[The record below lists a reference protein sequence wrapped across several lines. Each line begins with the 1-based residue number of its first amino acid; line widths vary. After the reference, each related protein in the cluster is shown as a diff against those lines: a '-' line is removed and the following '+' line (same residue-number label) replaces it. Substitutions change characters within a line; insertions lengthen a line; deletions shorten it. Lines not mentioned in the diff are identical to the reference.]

1 MKQRQTALSAALACS
16 LLLAACSG
24 GSTGTTAVPQAPIS
38 PQGMT
43 ATAKF
48 VVSIPHASIAQAGT
62 RRPKYITAAVKGID
76 FSVTSNAATGT
87 PAPPAYR
94 GYVFYPLTPQ
104 STYCTNGTTALT
116 CTLAVQAWPGSDLIT
131 VNTYDQAN
139 PSTPGSNNGPSHV
152 VSTGYVTATIA
163 PQQSNQINIT
173 TQGVV
178 SHVQVSL
185 DNPYP
190 TGALTQ
196 PLHVMATDADD
207 NVIIG
212 AYDMPLSVTDSDTS
226 GATSL
231 STAAIA
237 DSSVVP
243 QVTYTGA
250 AASPATFSV
259 QSTSPV
265 SVQNSYSGSAAA
277 GSVVLVA
284 NGMGITASPSSLYF
298 AHPNSAA
305 QSITLGGPGTVA
317 PYFANTVSDG
327 KNDPTCIGIVSVSVT
342 SPIVT
347 VTPVG
352 AGTCWL
358 KIYDS
363 TTPTALSAGFPI
375 TVSP

>member
-1 MKQRQTALSAALACS
+1 MKQRHMALSAALACS

-24 GSTGTTAVPQAPIS
+24 GSTGTAVPHAPTS

-43 ATAKF
+43 ASAKF
-48 VVSIPHASIAQAGT
+48 VVSIPHASTAQAGT
-62 RRPKYITAAVKGID
+62 RRPKYLTPAVKGID
-76 FSVTSNAATGT
+76 FSVTSNVTSGT
-87 PAPPAYR
+87 PAPPTYR

-104 STYCTNGTTALT
+104 STYCTNGATALT

-131 VNTYDQAN
+131 VNTYDNSN
-139 PSTPGSNNGPSHV
+139 PSTPGGNYGPSHI

-163 PQQSNQINIT
+163 PLQSNQINIT

-178 SHVQVSL
+178 TNVQVSL

-190 TGALTQ
+190 TGAITQ
-196 PLHVMATDADD
+196 PVHVTATDAD
-207 NVIIG
+207 NYIIIG
-212 AYDMPLSVTDSDTS
+212 SYDMPLSLADSDTT

-231 STAAIA
+231 STATLG

-243 QVTYTGA
+243 QLTYTGA
-250 AASPATFSV
+250 ALPSATLTV
-259 QSTSPV
+259 QTTSPN
-265 SVQNSYSGSAAA
+265 SPLNSYSYSAATA
-277 GSVVLVA
+277 SVALVP
-284 NGMGITASPSSLYF
+284 NGAGITASPSSLYF

-305 QSITLGGPGTVA
+305 QSVTLGGPGTVA
-317 PYFANTVSDG
+317 PYGANTLSDT
-327 KNDPTCIGIVSVSVT
+327 KNDPSCNGIVTVSVT

-347 VTPVG
+347 VTPVA

-358 KIYDS
+358 KISDS
-363 TTPTALSAGFPI
+363 QTPTAFSAGFPI

>member
-1 MKQRQTALSAALACS
+1 MKQRQTALSAAIACS

-24 GSTGTTAVPQAPIS
+24 GSTGTTAVPHTPASTQS
-38 PQGMT
+38 TT

-48 VVSIPHASIAQAGT
+48 VVSIPHASTAQAGT
-62 RRPKYITAAVKGID
+62 RRPKYITPAVQGID
-76 FSVTSNAATGT
+76 FSVTSDTTSATA
-87 PAPPAYR
+87 APPTYR

-104 STYCTNGTTALT
+104 STYCTNSTSALT
-116 CTLAVQAWPGSDLIT
+116 CTLAVQAMPGSDLIT
-131 VNTYDQAN
+131 VNTYDQSN
-139 PSTPGSNNGPSHV
+139 PSTPGSNSGPTHI

-163 PQQSNQINIT
+163 PLQSNQINIT

-178 SHVQVSL
+178 SHVQISL
-185 DNPYP
+185 DSPYP

-196 PLHVMATDADD
+196 PVHVTAADADD
-207 NVIIG
+207 YIIIG
-212 AYDMPLSVTDSDTS
+212 SYDMPLSLTDSDTS

-231 STAAIA
+231 STAAIG

-243 QVTYTGA
+243 QLTYTGA
-250 AASPATFSV
+250 ALATATLTV
-259 QSTSPV
+259 QSTSPL
-265 SVQNSYSGSAAA
+265 SPQNSYSNSAATA
-277 GSVVLVA
+277 SAALVP
-284 NGMGITASPSSLYF
+284 NGFGITASPSSMYF
-298 AHPNSAA
+298 AHANSAA
-305 QSITLGGPGTVA
+305 QSVTLGGPGTVA

-327 KNDPTCIGIVSVSVT
+327 KSDPTCIGIVSVSVT